1 MIDADLVL
9 PRRGALRELATELA
23 GQPHSVV
30 EAMLHAL
37 RPRPDAAALDPAV
50 WGRAPGMASVRE
62 AAAANLALGVDR
74 RSSVLRSSVTRKD
87 VARALGKSEQAVSAM
102 LERGALLGLKQGREW
117 RIPAWQLDPDRPEGV
132 LPGLR
137 EVRDAFRDGVVSL
150 TEWIE
155 RPHPDLDGETPRRA
169 LARDRVGAV
178 VAAAAS
184 D

>member
-1 MIDADLVL
+1 VIETDSVFRRRAD
-9 PRRGALRELATELA
+9 LRELATELA
-23 GQPHSVV
+23 RQPRSVV
-30 EAMLHAL
+30 EAVLHAL
-37 RPRPDAAALDPAV
+37 RPRPDSAPLDTGV
-50 WGRAPGMASVRE
+50 WGRAPGLRSVRA

-74 RSSVLRSSVTRKD
+74 RSAVLRASVTRSD

-102 LERGALLGLKQGREW
+102 LERGALLGLKEGREW
-117 RIPAWQLDPDRPEGV
+117 RIPAWQLDPDRPRGV

-137 EVRDAFRDGVVSL
+137 DVSDAFRDGVVSL
-150 TEWIE
+150 TEWVQ

-169 LARDRVGAV
+169 LARDRVDAV